1 MIRSRLSDRRTPSM
15 SPGAAWRHLRLR
27 PHHPSRLLPPR
38 LPQRRHPL
46 PPNRRHQHLLSAQRK
61 PPAILVLRPPRH
73 QSLTAVGNATT
84 AIRLL
89 LVAHRAVLLSA
100 FFSALPL

>member
-1 MIRSRLSDRRTPSM
+1 MIRSRLSGRRTPST
-15 SPGAAWRHLRLR
+15 SPGAARRHLRLR

-38 LPQRRHPL
+38 QPQRRHPL
-46 PPNRRHQHLLSAQRK
+46 PPNYRHQHLLSAQRK
-61 PPAILVLRPPRH
+61 PPAILVLRPPLH
-73 QSLTAVGNATT
+73 QPLTATGNATT

-89 LVAHRAVLLSA
+89 PAAHRTVLLSA